1 MSTTWKLAG
10 GALRKSRRPPAA
22 PRDPHAPEIADAA
35 APSPAAQARAA
46 TASGTPESMEPAR
59 TARPHGPP
67 GPLGDPAQDPSPG
80 QLSGPA
86 DSLPREGGERPIRVA
101 VVGAGYVA
109 AFHLEALAGIP
120 GVEVVAVCD
129 VDAHRAATLAAQWK
143 VPSSTTSVDELPGL
157 GVDVAHVLVPPDLHL
172 TVSRRLLRL
181 GIGLVV
187 EKPLALRSAEARDL
201 ARLAAGE
208 GLPLGVNHNNVY
220 HPAFERLLAHVRA
233 GRIGRVEHV
242 RVCLSVPLAQLESGN
257 FSHWMFRAPR
267 NIVFEQAV
275 HPLSQV
281 HALVGRVRS
290 ATATVLGTREL
301 LPGQAFHDRWLLAGR
316 GEQGTA
322 ELYLAFGRGFARSTV
337 EVLGSD
343 GAAEVDLGHNLFS
356 WEEKTPWL
364 EFWNSFLAGWRRG
377 GALRR
382 GAAGTLKSYATYTL
396 GLGPREDA
404 YFAGMRRSL
413 EAFYAALRAGSAPP
427 VDADQA
433 AEVLEWCEQMAA
445 GIPGELPRE
454 DRLPEP
460 GPARVG
466 EIVVLGGTGFI
477 GRRVISGLLA
487 RGLPVSAVVRRAHS
501 LPAELAEPARR
512 GDLRLLRGSLE
523 DREGLRRAL
532 AGAKTVV
539 HLATGG
545 GETWEQV
552 HRSMVQGSLAV
563 AETCLAD
570 RVSRLIYVSSVAAL
584 YAGPDRPGE
593 IEDSLETD
601 PKPHGRNVYSRGK
614 MAAEQALVA
623 LHRQR
628 GLPLVIVRPGVVL
641 GEGAPM
647 QHSGLG
653 LWVRDNHCVGWG
665 HGDHPLPVVGV
676 DDVADALVRLATFE
690 GEGLNGKALNLCS
703 RAPLS
708 AREIVEEMRHA
719 SGRDLHFHPRPLWLS
734 QVLEIGKWLVKKA
747 GRQTAPFP
755 AFRDL
760 KSRALAPRF
769 TSRTAREV
777 LGWRP
782 VEDREEFLERWVR
795 VHGSDGSS

>member
-1 MSTTWKLAG
+1 MTDFRKTRALRTEGSERVLAG
-10 GALRKSRRPPAA
+10 PWTGDAGGPRGSALPGGHPQPGLADLAMELPAA
-22 PRDPHAPEIADAA
+22 GRAGDAGTDPVPAGAG
-35 APSPAAQARAA
+35 SPA
-46 TASGTPESMEPAR
+46 
-59 TARPHGPP
+59 P
-67 GPLGDPAQDPSPG
+67 GGFDPVADPALPGRSPRG
-80 QLSGPA
+80 
-86 DSLPREGGERPIRVA
+86 DRPIRTA
-101 VVGAGYVA
+101 IVGAGYVA
-109 AFHLEALAGIP
+109 QFHLEALAGIP

-129 VDAHRAATLAAQWK
+129 VDAHRAAGLAARWGIAH
-143 VPSSTTSVDELPGL
+143 STVSVDELPAL
-157 GVDVAHVLVPPDLHL
+157 GVEVAHVLVPPDLHL
-172 TVSRRLLRL
+172 ALSRRLLRL
-181 GIGLVV
+181 GIGLLV
-187 EKPLALRSAEARDL
+187 EKPFVLRSAEARDL
-201 ARLAAGE
+201 ARLAAE
-208 GLPLGVNHNNVY
+208 QGLPIGVNHNNVY
-220 HPAFERLLAHVRA
+220 HPAFERLSAHVRS

-275 HPLSQV
+275 HPISQI
-281 HALVGRVRS
+281 HALVGAVRS
-290 ATATVLGTREL
+290 AESTVLGTREL
-301 LPGQAFHDRWLLAGR
+301 LPGQVFHDRWLLAAR
-316 GEQGTA
+316 GERGTA
-322 ELYLAFGRGFARSTV
+322 ELYLAFGRGFARSTI
-337 EVLGSD
+337 EVLGTD

-382 GAAGTLKSYATYTL
+382 SAAATLSGYASYTL
-396 GLGPREDA
+396 GLSRREDA

-413 EAFYAALRAGSAPP
+413 AAFYAALSQGAAPP
-427 VDADQA
+427 VGAVQA

-445 GIPGELPRE
+445 GIPGETARE
-454 DRLPEP
+454 ERLPEP
-460 GPARVG
+460 GPARPG
-466 EIVVLGGTGFI
+466 EVVVLGATGFI
-477 GRRVISGLLA
+477 GRRVVAGLLA
-487 RGLPVSAVVRRAHS
+487 QGRPVSAVVRRAHS

-512 GDLRLLRGSLE
+512 GELRLLSGSLE

-532 AGAKTVV
+532 AGAHTVI

-552 HRSMVQGSLAV
+552 RRSMVHGSVAV

-584 YAGPDRPGE
+584 YAGPDGPAE
-593 IEDSLETD
+593 MEDSLDVD
-601 PKPHGRNVYSRGK
+601 PRPGARDVYSRGK
-614 MAAEQALVA
+614 IAAEEALVA

-641 GEGAPM
+641 GLGTPM

-665 HGDHPLPVVGV
+665 RGDHPLPVVGV
-676 DDVADALVRLATFE
+676 DDVADALVRLALFQ
-690 GEGLNGKALNLCS
+690 GDALDGRALNLCS

-708 AREIVEEMRHA
+708 AREIVEELGR
-719 SGRDLHFHPRPLWLS
+719 STGRDLHFRPRPLWRS

-747 GRQTAPFP
+747 GRKPGVRFP

-760 KSRALAPRF
+760 KSRSLAPRF

-782 VEDREEFLERWVR
+782 VEDREAFLDRWVR
-795 VHGSDGSS
+795 PYGRS